1 MSLPLTPRLM
11 KYLLF
16 IFNLIF
22 VLTGI
27 ILIVAG
33 ASVQVSYNSY
43 DRVLDQGF
51 YSVPVLLIIIG
62 TIVFIVSF
70 FGCCGAFKENYC
82 MTVTF
87 CACLILIFVL
97 ELSGGIA
104 GYMLRDRAG
113 EVIDKSLEDSM
124 HYYNKTNQDVTTHFW
139 DDMQVNLHCC
149 GARNGTADWIAATKT
164 NSSSGYIPLS
174 CCGQLPEH
182 DNPGATCSADKA
194 FKDHCDVVLLELLKG
209 NGAILGGVGIAIA
222 IIQLLG
228 IIFAC
233 NLASSIRKDYE
244 SV

>member
-1 MSLPLTPRLM
+1 MSLPVGSRIL

-33 ASVQVSYNSY
+33 AVVQASYSSY
-43 DRVLDQGF
+43 EHILDDGF
-51 YSVPVLLIIIG
+51 FSVPALLIVIG
-62 TIVFIVSF
+62 TIIFIVSF

-104 GYMLRDRAG
+104 GYLLRDRVDDVLQAKLDQSMADFG
-113 EVIDKSLEDSM
+113 KPED
-124 HYYNKTNQDVTTHFW
+124 NATTEMW
-139 DDMQVNLHCC
+139 NTLQMDLQCC
-149 GARNGTADWIAATKT
+149 GGKDGADSWITAIHKIPDSCCKDLEVGQNCTKESPNIYKDSCYGILERLFKANGT
-164 NSSSGYIPLS
+164 
-174 CCGQLPEH
+174 
-182 DNPGATCSADKA
+182 
-194 FKDHCDVVLLELLKG
+194 V
-209 NGAILGGVGIAIA
+209 LGGVGIGIA
-222 IIQLLG
+222 LIELLG